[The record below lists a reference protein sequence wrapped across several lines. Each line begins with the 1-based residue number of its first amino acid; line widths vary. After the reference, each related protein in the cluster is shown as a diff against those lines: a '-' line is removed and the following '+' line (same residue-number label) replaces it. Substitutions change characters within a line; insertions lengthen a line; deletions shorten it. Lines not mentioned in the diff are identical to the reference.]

1 MRSVPAA
8 MDNVLPFRRT
18 NRPPFE
24 ARLAQA
30 RATNATR
37 RSDQRALMD
46 AVYAS
51 GTLPVAAGD
60 RETKLIAAR
69 LQVYGFL
76 SIEEID
82 GDGTARRLRPSEAI
96 RARPEHPWR
105 VSKASYGASASL
117 AVSIP
122 QIDDFLFEPA
132 GMPA

>member
-1 MRSVPAA
+1 MSSVPAA
-8 MDNVLPFRRT
+8 MDNVVPFRRAT
-18 NRPPFE
+18 RPPFE

-82 GDGTARRLRPSEAI
+82 SDGEARRLRPSEAI
-96 RARPEHPWR
+96 RARAERPWR
-105 VSKASYGASASL
+105 VSKASYGGSANLS
-117 AVSIP
+117 VSIP
-122 QIDDFLFEPA
+122 AIDGFLFEPT
-132 GMPA
+132 GLPA